1 MRSLS
6 RQNQGAFWV
15 AFFWAAGFCHG
26 QRAPEASHIYPPAG
40 QAGTTVDLLLA
51 ATDLTPDSRFFF
63 MDERLK
69 LEVVGQPG
77 PVLMPSAPYWKGIKS
92 YLNDPNLTREVRARL
107 TIPSGMPQG
116 MVHWGVANA
125 SGAGDTGKFLITNS
139 PVLLAPENHNGPQLE
154 LPLPANLCGR
164 LGRIEEEDR
173 YQIRATRDGIISCEL
188 VARRLGADFF
198 GVLKVTDEAGGLVAE
213 QADTAGLDPGVSFV
227 AKKGKAYHIAL
238 HDVDHKGYRNFGY
251 LLRLNEGPR
260 VIASLPSGGK
270 RGEKTV
276 VKFLGIGLATGSAA
290 VESVQREVVFPP
302 GGDSFSYSLQTPY
315 GTCLP
320 HLLPL
325 DDIADDVTLTPAAL
339 PVKIPGNWT
348 GALDQGQATF
358 IWTAK
363 KGESLRLT
371 AKALNPHSGQDLE
384 LEFQGPDG
392 KKLADGDDSPGSS
405 NPAPTFTAPADGN
418 FRLILRDLNGVAS
431 KPADL
436 FRLTARRVDPDFRLE
451 IPATLALPAG
461 GTGALTVKLVR
472 LGGFK
477 EAVTVDLDHLPTGV
491 TAPEA
496 AKRVI
501 AATADS
507 LKLDLVSAK
516 NAPTDARLV
525 RVVGQAKV
533 DGKNTQR
540 VALAIQPSG
549 WDPWLLD
556 TAPLDQVLVATTL
569 KPPFKIKP
577 LEADGGRRVNR
588 GATHLAELSIER
600 DKDFTG
606 EIVLEMAA
614 RQQRHR
620 QGIRGPSLTVGPGV
634 KKIAY
639 PVFLPEG
646 LETSRTSRIGLVG
659 MARVKDPSGAE
670 KWVTGDVEGQITM
683 SIEGALLK
691 LTGPAEVELGRDL
704 TAVLPVQLQRSAQ
717 LREPVVLELLVP
729 AEIAGA
735 MQAEKLVLSNGQQV
749 PLDWKLKG
757 TAALLRPGAYRV
769 TARASTTRDGHAV
782 VSEMEMTVVR
792 EEN

>member
-1 MRSLS
+1 M
-6 RQNQGAFWV
+6 
-15 AFFWAAGFCHG
+15 
-26 QRAPEASHIYPPAG
+26 
-40 QAGTTVDLLLA
+40 
-51 ATDLTPDSRFFF
+51 
-63 MDERLK
+63 
-69 LEVVGQPG
+69 
-77 PVLMPSAPYWKGIKS
+77 
-92 YLNDPNLTREVRARL
+92 
-107 TIPSGMPQG
+107 
-116 MVHWGVANA
+116 
-125 SGAGDTGKFLITNS
+125 
-139 PVLLAPENHNGPQLE
+139 
-154 LPLPANLCGR
+154 
-164 LGRIEEEDR
+164 
-173 YQIRATRDGIISCEL
+173 
-188 VARRLGADFF
+188 
-198 GVLKVTDEAGGLVAE
+198 
-213 QADTAGLDPGVSFV
+213 
-227 AKKGKAYHIAL
+227 
-238 HDVDHKGYRNFGY
+238 
-251 LLRLNEGPR
+251 
-260 VIASLPSGGK
+260 
-270 RGEKTV
+270 
-276 VKFLGIGLATGSAA
+276 
-290 VESVQREVVFPP
+290 
-302 GGDSFSYSLQTPY
+302 
-315 GTCLP
+315 
-320 HLLPL
+320 
-325 DDIADDVTLTPAAL
+325 
-339 PVKIPGNWT
+339 
-348 GALDQGQATF
+348 
-358 IWTAK
+358 
-363 KGESLRLT
+363 
-371 AKALNPHSGQDLE
+371 
-384 LEFQGPDG
+384 
-392 KKLADGDDSPGSS
+392 
-405 NPAPTFTAPADGN
+405 
-418 FRLILRDLNGVAS
+418 
-431 KPADL
+431 
-436 FRLTARRVDPDFRLE
+436 
-451 IPATLALPAG
+451 
-461 GTGALTVKLVR
+461 
-472 LGGFK
+472 
-477 EAVTVDLDHLPTGV
+477 